1 MGDKNM
7 NKSSFYSGA
16 RKAVPIMLGYAP
28 LGVAFG
34 VIAREKGL
42 NVVQTALMSLTAFT
56 GSGQFIAVG
65 MLGAGAS
72 IYAILMTNFLV
83 NMRYLL
89 FSASMAPFVKKM
101 PSSIQAVLAFGI
113 TDETFAVNMSE
124 FDKRKPDHSFML
136 GVNMFSHL
144 SWIANSAIG
153 AAVGELIPDINRFGI
168 SFALQAMFIALLVLQ
183 VKDRRTLYVAIISG
197 VLSVLIALTVNN
209 SVNIIAA
216 TIIAATVGVFLCR
229 SRQKSTS

>member
-1 MGDKNM
+1 MIKM
-7 NKSSFYSGA
+7 NRSSFFSGA

-28 LGVAFG
+28 LGIAFG

-72 IYAILMTNFLV
+72 ISAVLLTNFLV

-101 PSSIQAVLAFGI
+101 PSAIQAVLAFGI

-124 FDKRKPDHSFML
+124 FDKRKPDPGFIF
-136 GVNMFSHL
+136 GVNVFSHL

-153 AAVGELIPDINRFGI
+153 AAVGDLIPDINRFGV
-168 SFALQAMFIALLVLQ
+168 SFALPAMFIALLVLQ
-183 VKDRRTLYVAIISG
+183 VKDRQTLYVALISG
-197 VLSVLIALTVNN
+197 ILSTIIALTLSA

-229 SRQKSTS
+229 SKQKSTS

>member
-1 MGDKNM
+1 M
-7 NKSSFYSGA
+7 NKDGFFRGA

-28 LGVAFG
+28 LGIAFG

-42 NVVQTALMSLTAFT
+42 SVLQTALMSLTAFT
-56 GSGQFIAVG
+56 GSGQFIAAG

-72 IYAILMTNFLV
+72 VYAILMTNFLV

-101 PSSIQAVLAFGI
+101 PSAIQAVLAFGI

-124 FDKRKPDHSFML
+124 FDKSKPDQSFML
-136 GVNMFSHL
+136 GVNVFSHL
-144 SWIANSAIG
+144 SWIVNSAIG
-153 AAVGELIPDINRFGI
+153 AAVGELIPDINRFGV
-168 SFALQAMFIALLVLQ
+168 SFALPAMFIALLVLQ
-183 VKDRRTLYVAIISG
+183 VKDRRTLYVALISG
-197 VLSVLIALTVNN
+197 VLSIMIALTLSA
-209 SVNIIAA
+209 SVNIITA

-229 SRQKSTS
+229 SKQKSTS